1 MKILLIIGDITLK
14 GGAERVVSNLANLFY
29 DKGLDIEILSFYK
42 KNEKPYF
49 FINPDIK
56 ISFFHQK
63 GHDEIKKGFYKF
75 VYKYYESFIIKNRYK
90 DKDYIIYNNCTQFPF
105 FKNKNTRYLKIQ
117 HSKLKILKRD
127 KFFDTLIIL
136 SSKELSTWQKYY
148 KDVRLIPNFLS
159 SLPKEKANLEQK
171 IILSIGR
178 MTNEDTKGFFRLL
191 DIWKVIQKENSGWGY
206 RLHIV
211 GEGEAREKLLDKI
224 KQEKIENVMIKPFV
238 KEIEKEYLS
247 ASIYAMTSYFE
258 GLPMSLLEASSFALP
273 CIAFDINSG
282 PSDIIEDGKSGFL
295 IKDGDLGEFALK
307 LQLLMND
314 LNLRKSMGQKAK
326 ELVELK
332 FSKEVVFKKW
342 QENLS

>member
-29 DKGLDIEILSFYK
+29 DKGLDVEILSFYK
-42 KNEKPYF
+42 KNEKSYF

-63 GHDEIKKGFYKF
+63 GHDEIKKGFYKL

-136 SSKELSTWQKYY
+136 SSKELNIWKKYY

-159 SLPKEKANLEQK
+159 SLPKENANLEQK

-191 DIWKVIQKENSGWGY
+191 DIWKVIQKENSGARY

-247 ASIYAMTSYFE
+247 ASIYAMASYFE

-273 CIAFDINSG
+273 CIAFDVNSG

-295 IKDGDLGEFALK
+295 IKDGDLKEFALK

-326 ELVELK
+326 ELIELK

>member
-42 KNEKPYF
+42 ENEKPYF
-49 FINPDIK
+49 FINPNIK

-75 VYKYYESFIIKNRYK
+75 VYKYYESFVIKNKYK

-105 FKNKNTRYLKIQ
+105 FKNKNTRYLKIV
-117 HSKLKILKRD
+117 HLRFKRLKRD
-127 KFFDTLIIL
+127 QFFDTLIIL
-136 SSKELSTWQKYY
+136 SFKELNIYQKYY
-148 KDVRLIPNFLS
+148 KDIRVIPNFLS
-159 SLPKEKANLEQK
+159 SLPKENANLEQK
-171 IILSIGR
+171 TILSIGR
-178 MTNEDTKGFFRLL
+178 MTNEDQKGFFRLL
-191 DIWKVIQKENSGWGY
+191 DIWKFCQKNDKYKEWKLY
-206 RLHIV
+206 IV
-211 GEGEAREKLLDKI
+211 GEGEAREGLLDKI
-224 KQEKIENVMIKPFV
+224 KKEKIENVMIKPFV

-247 ASIYAMTSYFE
+247 ASIYVMASYFE

-282 PSDIIEDGKSGFL
+282 PSDIIEDEKSGFL
-295 IKDGDLGEFALK
+295 VKDGDLEKFALK
-307 LQLLMND
+307 LRLLMD
-314 LNLRKSMGQKAK
+314 DSNLRKNMGEKAK
-326 ELVELK
+326 ELIKLK
-332 FSKEVVFKKW
+332 FSKEAVFKKW